1 MASEEEEQIATNKER
16 VGPMPGDCYE
26 SLVEVVF
33 AACIH
38 HVDHTELESVR
49 ACCCFSVC
57 DFGLT
62 EGIVGIDEIVE
73 HGGGGYQL
81 AQQLQ
86 SFPRDR
92 RGAFL
97 PLNWVS
103 LRSTCGRP

>member
-1 MASEEEEQIATNKER
+1 MASEEEEQIAANKER
-16 VGPMPGDCYE
+16 VGPLPDDCCE
-26 SLVEVVF
+26 SLIEVVF

-38 HVDHTELESVR
+38 HVDHTEPSSVR
-49 ACCCFSVC
+49 ACRCFSIC

-62 EGIVGIDEIVE
+62 EGIVGIDKIVD

-92 RGAFL
+92 RSEEARAGDIAA
-97 PLNWVS
+97 
-103 LRSTCGRP
+103 RPVE